1 MGVSFYCITN
11 KNKPYETDVLAR
23 IDIVEDIAKKWKENY
38 KKRKGNSE

>member
-23 IDIVEDIAKKWKENY
+23 IDIVEDIAKKME
-38 KKRKGNSE
+38 RKL